1 MRTTQTTPNPTI
13 IDQLRSRTS
22 LLTGTEVMALLQ
34 ISRNGLCQW
43 CREGRIPYLR
53 IGKDNRFDPLA
64 LAAWLEQRRVS

>member
-1 MRTTQTTPNPTI
+1 
-13 IDQLRSRTS
+13 
-22 LLTGTEVMALLQ
+22 MALLQ